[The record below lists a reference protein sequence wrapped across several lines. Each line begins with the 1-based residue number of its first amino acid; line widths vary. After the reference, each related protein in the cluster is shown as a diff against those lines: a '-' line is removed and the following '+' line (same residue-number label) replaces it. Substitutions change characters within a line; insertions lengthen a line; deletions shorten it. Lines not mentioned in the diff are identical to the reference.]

1 MAVNELDARTRAVEK
16 MKADH
21 GKEVEAYN
29 AAENQLLAIRNE
41 QKQNIAAARL
51 EAAAA
56 QQQNATVAQ
65 AAELVGSSSGATV
78 QAPVNAATQ
87 GVLGKYGLQGPTVTK
102 TASTQKS
109 ANTQQITKQNIVINN
124 YNTTNNSTVNNTTTN
139 VPNTGPVQG
148 RPVVVNRDD
157 TGRFKV
163 WVNNVIARQNEQ
175 AAIRDREYQKREST
189 LSRSAN
195 KMTRKLEAISST
207 ISRSLDP
214 RRINNSTQDQLK
226 SIFKLMGLGVIVA
239 NWPKVLNFLR
249 NTEETVRD
257 GFKYLGFG
265 VEPGK
270 ESGLLKDLKYILLG
284 KDGESLEGGFT
295 ATLKEFFMGEKGLL
309 ESIKKSL
316 RVWWDDRSKAIQALK
331 SPEWKWTDLGASAKN
346 LVDYLAKVLGIIFE
360 SPTSGSKAGQAIMTS
375 AVDEANTKQFS
386 TPHTRAS
393 MSKFGNYEETE
404 GGDKIS
410 TSRGDLMYGDYGKS
424 LLNTDV
430 QNGKLR
436 KDHAGASIRQANA
449 ITANLSDDK
458 GKINV
463 LGLFSG
469 IGRLQEAANA
479 NKNKYTVVDP
489 KFLEILGTKLGIDVS
504 DIGKEKK
511 KFKYISIKK
520 DDVDRAAEYQ
530 ENFGISNFAGNAA
543 RAGFDAANLFGATVL
558 SGGNPMAGV
567 AATVVAESTGTSK
580 SVANATS
587 NAVQWMA
594 SEENTLRLVEEDDPA
609 YANYK
614 SLNDQLKDYGPFEF
628 TILTAGDLEKL
639 QQKIAEKVNNP
650 SFSFKPDDVLSAY
663 QLGEYMKGLDVNKGR
678 ELDQTYTNFVD
689 SGYLRAVEYQRK
701 QDEIWN
707 NSLLNG
713 MGNRTKEVAGE
724 IKSDVVANYAR
735 TAPGEISGGN
745 LTNLAFKD
753 REEYVKTMRPLF
765 QNILAEKNL
774 PTEYAN
780 WLVTQ
785 SGIESAWGRSGL
797 SQKYNNYS
805 GIKARKGIDQSV
817 GLSTTEYVNGE
828 RQDGVQQD
836 FAVYN
841 TVEDWARRYIDLLNN
856 TYQAFTGDI
865 SSFPQRLTGDNNKG
879 YRYATDPKYAE
890 KLSNTL
896 ASVEKIEGTIAIP
909 PSNSEHV
916 EAPLIASS
924 ESIESPVIT
933 SPEINA
939 DINIPSN
946 NTPAAPI
953 PPLTANNSSNISP
966 YLLFNPT
973 NDTPMTV
980 GEFSPSPQDSYLA
993 LAAERFG
1000 GQPTEEDNN
1009 RVGRSDIQSMYAQ
1022 LSGMSEAMMLQTQ
1035 LIATQTDKVGELT
1048 NSVLALASSNRGNSN
1063 RAPVTPLITSI
1074 PGGIV

>member
-16 MKADH
+16 MRADQ

-175 AAIRDREYQKREST
+175 AAIRDKEYQKRESA

-226 SIFKLMGLGVIVA
+226 SIFKLMGLGIIVA

-331 SPEWKWTDLGASAKN
+331 SPEWKWTDLGVSAKN

-360 SPTSGSKAGQAIMTS
+360 SPTSGTKAEQAIMTH
-375 AVDEANTKQFS
+375 AVNEANTKQFS
-386 TPHTRAS
+386 TPHTRTS

-520 DDVDRAAEYQ
+520 DDIDRAAEYQ
-530 ENFGISNFAGNAA
+530 ENSGISNFAGNTA
-543 RAGFDAANLFGATVL
+543 RAGFDAANLFGGTII
-558 SGGNPMAGV
+558 SGGNPMAGI

-580 SVANATS
+580 NVANAAS

-628 TILTAGDLEKL
+628 TILTAEDLEKL

-650 SFSFKPDDVLSAY
+650 SFSFKPEDVLSAY

-689 SGYLRAVEYQRK
+689 SGYMRAVEYQRK

-713 MGNRTKEVAGE
+713 MDNRAKEVASE
-724 IKSDVVANYAR
+724 IKSDVSTNYAR
-735 TAPGEISGGN
+735 TVPGGG
-745 LTNLAFKD
+745 T
-753 REEYVKTMRPLF
+753 
-765 QNILAEKNL
+765 QSSSSL
-774 PTEYAN
+774 PTTNPQAINITEKSTWNIDKAIETAQQNAESKSKGYCLRYVAN
-780 WLVTQ
+780 AVDSGFGVNWDVNQKLGAVKNSNFASVTNK
-785 SGIESAWGRSGL
+785 EA
-797 SQKYNNYS
+797 KYS
-805 GIKARKGIDQSV
+805 GSQLLGLGFRQID
-817 GLSTTEYVNGE
+817 
-828 RQDGVQQD
+828 
-836 FAVYN
+836 
-841 TVEDWARRYIDLLNN
+841 
-856 TYQAFTGDI
+856 
-865 SSFPQRLTGDNNKG
+865 
-879 YRYATDPKYAE
+879 
-890 KLSNTL
+890 
-896 ASVEKIEGTIAIP
+896 
-909 PSNSEHV
+909 
-916 EAPLIASS
+916 
-924 ESIESPVIT
+924 
-933 SPEINA
+933 
-939 DINIPSN
+939 N
-946 NTPAAPI
+946 NTPWVKGDIHVYQPEDEDEAGHIEIYDGTKWVSDFNQSSPGYEFKRKKYTAMDTYRWKEVINNDSFMAQNEPKNLIAPSEVGEEAPVNSEAGTIITESTPEDGTTSSTFLVAAN
-953 PPLTANNSSNISP
+953 TSNNISP

-1000 GQPTEEDNN
+1000 GQPTEEDSN

-1063 RAPVTPLITSI
+1063 RAPVTPLISSI